1 MQIKKLYGI
10 FHLQNIKEEANLK
23 SGIKSLATWL
33 IIGIIL
39 IVVISS
45 ILDNNNSKMKY
56 SELIANIEEGNVES
70 IYEYYTYINSNEDVR
85 NAARKIWPNTGGGG
99 DAPTPSV
106 SNDFYIEFNGNKLDE
121 SSSMVGYTSANLLYY
136 KGSAENVCVNGF
148 YIPMNDYFPTTPFL
162 FRKKDSNSYIPYTDI
177 EIYIGSLP
185 GIGVPLS
192 YSYTGDGKSIVFNLL
207 VSNSSFYLPNL
218 SYGRVYS
225 YIKFRQ
231 KSTGAS
237 KVWVTIF
244 YKSSLYRTIIR

>member
-1 MQIKKLYGI
+1 MID
-10 FHLQNIKEEANLK
+10 FANVTDVT
-23 SGIKSLATWL
+23 IP
-33 IIGIIL
+33 
-39 IVVISS
+39 
-45 ILDNNNSKMKY
+45 
-56 SELIANIEEGNVES
+56 EGNVDS

-136 KGSAENVCVNGF
+136 KGSAENVCVNSF

-244 YKSSLYRTIIR
+244 YKSSLYRTIMSSSIFKSLSTSSDLQAEEVSVVKDVFTNGLSTKGFNNAYSNL